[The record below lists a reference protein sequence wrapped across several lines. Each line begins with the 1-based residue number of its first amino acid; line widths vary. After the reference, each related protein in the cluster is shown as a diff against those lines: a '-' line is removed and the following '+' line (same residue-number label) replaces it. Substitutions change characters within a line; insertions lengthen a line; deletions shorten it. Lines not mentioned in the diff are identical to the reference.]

1 MQFCKM
7 KGFKNIIDD
16 RFISGPLSFGLSGS
30 LGAPAFF
37 GLHTKARAV
46 KKI

>member
-1 MQFCKM
+1 M
-7 KGFKNIIDD
+7 KGLKNIIDD
-16 RFISGPLSFGLSGS
+16 RFVSGPLSYGLSGS